1 MEELTF
7 EEFFEDT
14 WDYVSDHVID
24 QDFWDENQPF
34 IRDLTFDLYHMYKN
48 SIIKTSYNDVIF
60 NPLSPKISGKL
71 IEIFF
76 TNFDKHKIINGERT
90 N

>member
-7 EEFFEDT
+7 ETFFDET
-14 WDYVSDHVID
+14 WDYVPMYVVDD
-24 QDFWDENQPF
+24 DFWDENQPF

-60 NPLSPKISGKL
+60 NPLSPKISAKL

-76 TNFDKHKIINGERT
+76 TQFKKHKTDNGKRAD
-90 N
+90 